1 MSSGSMKHRA
11 LGLGFRDRRDAGA
24 ALGKELLKHRDWQDP
39 VILALPR
46 GGVPVAAEVARELKA
61 PLDILL
67 VRKIGH
73 PRHEEFAIGAIAS
86 GGVRV
91 MNDQIHDALGNVAP
105 AEIEVIVQRE
115 QAELQRRE
123 KLYRGGHAAI
133 PLQGREVILVDDGLA
148 TGATMRAAVQAVRQL
163 RPGRV
168 TVAAPVG
175 ARDSCD
181 ALESLADDVVCIRTP
196 EPFHAVGLWYAE
208 FAQTSDDEVR
218 SLLASTKRHVT
229 S

>member
-1 MSSGSMKHRA
+1 M
-11 LGLGFRDRRDAGA
+11 
-24 ALGKELLKHRDWQDP
+24 
-39 VILALPR
+39 VLALPR
-46 GGVPVAAEVARELKA
+46 GGVPVAAEVARALNA

-91 MNDQIHDALGNVAP
+91 MNRLDDGILGDVTP
-105 AEIEVIVQRE
+105 AEVERIVERE
-115 QAELQRRE
+115 RAELQRRE
-123 KLYRGGHAAI
+123 ALYRDGHAGV

-163 RPGRV
+163 APSRV

-175 ARDSCD
+175 ARETCD
-181 ALESLADDVVCIRTP
+181 ALQGLADEVVCVRTP
-196 EPFHAVGLWYAE
+196 EPFRAVGLWYSD
-208 FAQTSDDEVR
+208 FPQTSDEEVR
-218 SLLASTKRHVT
+218 SLLATAHRHVT
-229 S
+229 T

>member
-105 AEIEVIVQRE
+105 AEIERIVQRE
-115 QAELQRRE
+115 QAELQRPG
-123 KLYRGGHAAI
+123 K
-133 PLQGREVILVDDGLA
+133 
-148 TGATMRAAVQAVRQL
+148 AV
-163 RPGRV
+163 P
-168 TVAAPVG
+168 
-175 ARDSCD
+175 
-181 ALESLADDVVCIRTP
+181 
-196 EPFHAVGLWYAE
+196 W
-208 FAQTSDDEVR
+208 
-218 SLLASTKRHVT
+218 
-229 S
+229 

>member
-1 MSSGSMKHRA
+1 MSSGSMKHGQ

-24 ALGKELLKHRDWQDP
+24 ALGKELLKRRDWQDP
-39 VILALPR
+39 VVLALPR
-46 GGVPVAAEVARELKA
+46 GGVPVAAEVARELDA

-73 PRHEEFAIGAIAS
+73 PHHEEFAIGAIAS

-91 MNDQIHDALGNVAP
+91 MNDDLHEVLGNVAP
-105 AEIEVIVQRE
+105 AEIERIVERE
-115 QAELQRRE
+115 QAELERRGR
-123 KLYRGGHAAI
+123 LYRGEHPAI
-133 PLQGREVILVDDGLA
+133 PLQGREVIIVDDGLA
-148 TGATMRAAVQAVRQL
+148 TGATMRAAVQAVRQS
-163 RPGRV
+163 RPLRV

-175 ARDSCD
+175 ARESCD

-196 EPFHAVGLWYAE
+196 EPFRAVGLWYAE
-208 FAQTSDDEVR
+208 FPQTSDDEVR
-218 SLLASTKRHVT
+218 SLLASTNRHVT